1 MITIKYT
8 LENINSIVILLIQ
21 YSKTKNT
28 DLIKELIKLLGDDT
42 DTIEYDKYYNNYI
55 ISNRDMFFQYSKNDF
70 KLWCN
75 LVYKLYEC

>member
-1 MITIKYT
+1 MDFKYD
-8 LENINSIVILLIQ
+8 LDNVKIIVNLLIQ
-21 YSKTKNT
+21 YNKTKNT

-55 ISNRDMFFQYSKNDF
+55 ISNRDMFFQYSKQDL
-70 KLWCN
+70 KLWSD

>member
-1 MITIKYT
+1 MDFKYD
-8 LENINSIVILLIQ
+8 LYNVKIIVNLLIQ
-21 YSKTKNT
+21 YNKTKNT

-55 ISNRDMFFQYSKNDF
+55 ISNRDMFFQYSKQDL
-70 KLWCN
+70 KLWSD